1 MKVVRWTEIAPA
13 KKPASFKTTVE
24 NAGTHAH
31 CFNHVLRMQSAKY
44 MTAFH

>member
-1 MKVVRWTEIAPA
+1 
-13 KKPASFKTTVE
+13 VE